1 MVCWVAKMAEVHRTL
16 EQMNEA
22 QRKTIVELTARVKEL
37 GVWERFASH
46 LINNCIGQVITE
58 EALEQWLSQVQK

>member
-1 MVCWVAKMAEVHRTL
+1 MDYSVARMAETSRTL

-22 QRKTIVELTARVKEL
+22 QRKTIVELTAKVKEL

-46 LINNCIGQVITE
+46 LINNCIGQTITE
-58 EALEQWLSQVQK
+58 ENLEAWLKEVQ

>member
-1 MVCWVAKMAEVHRTL
+1 MAYWVARMAEVHRTL

-37 GVWERFASH
+37 GVWERFAAA
-46 LINNCIGQVITE
+46 LINDHLGETITE
-58 EALEQWLSQVQK
+58 ANLEEWLEQVK